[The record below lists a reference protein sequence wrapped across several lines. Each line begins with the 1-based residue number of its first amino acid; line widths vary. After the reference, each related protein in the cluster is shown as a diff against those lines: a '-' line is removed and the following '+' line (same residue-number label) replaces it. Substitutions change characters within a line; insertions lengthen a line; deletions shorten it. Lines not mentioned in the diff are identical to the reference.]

1 MSHPRNDRRSPLTA
15 ATVPL
20 ALLLTAAAVRA
31 EQPAPKPA
39 AEEAHVVVAK
49 SQAPAGTL
57 LRRAAPDKKWEVVE
71 PKADVSSLELLL
83 ALPLSQATVESK
95 GGGVRLL
102 FWGNVPQLSPFPILE
117 SAVVLHEP
125 KGADL
130 DVSPQRGRV
139 VLTNAKDRGAAQV
152 RVRLPGGPWE
162 LTLSDPGSEVALEM
176 YGRWPRG
183 APFQAD
189 AGPGERPVLS
199 VDLLVLK
206 GTAVLNT
213 GGRQFTLGAPPGAAY
228 FHWDS
233 VAGNAE
239 APRRL
244 AAPPE
249 WTSKK
254 ALDTPEGK
262 AAQAVLADLAKQ
274 IQAKGPEVALA
285 GLAAEADAEKDS
297 VKADILRRTAVYGS
311 AALDKLE
318 PVVDALAD
326 KHADVRDAA
335 VQALRAW
342 IGRGPGQDRKLYDFL
357 QKEKNFSKAHAG
369 IALELLHSF
378 GEDDLAK
385 PETYEVLI
393 AYLRHEQPAIRELA
407 AWQLYRLVPAGKDI
421 AYDPTGGRDGLEQA
435 YKAWKKLVPSGQLP
449 PRPR

>member
-1 MSHPRNDRRSPLTA
+1 MSHPRTDRRLSLPLA
-15 ATVPL
+15 
-20 ALLLTAAAVRA
+20 ALLLAAPAVRA
-31 EQPAPKPA
+31 DEPARKPDK
-39 AEEAHVVVAK
+39 EESRVAVAK
-49 SQAPAGTL
+49 SLATAGTL
-57 LRRAAPDKKWEVVE
+57 LRRPAPDKPWEVVE
-71 PKADVSSLELLL
+71 PNAEVSSRDLLL
-83 ALPLSQATVESK
+83 ALPLSLATVESK

-102 FWGNVPQLSPFPILE
+102 FWGNIPQLSPFPILE

-130 DVSPQRGRV
+130 DLSPQRGRV
-139 VLTNAKDRGAAQV
+139 VLTNAKEKGAAQV
-152 RVRLPGGPWE
+152 RVRLPGGPWD
-162 LTLSDPGSEVALEM
+162 LTLSEPGTEVALEM

-183 APFQAD
+183 VPFQAD
-189 AGPGERPVLS
+189 GPPAEKPTLS
-199 VDLLVLK
+199 LELLVLK
-206 GTAVLNT
+206 GAAELNT
-213 GGRQFTLGAPPGAAY
+213 GGRQFTLGAPPGPAY

-233 VAGNAE
+233 VAGPDE

-254 ALDTPEGK
+254 LLDTPEAK
-262 AAQAVLADLAKQ
+262 VARAVLTDAARQ
-274 IQAKGPEVALA
+274 VAAKGPKAALA
-285 GLAAEADAEKDS
+285 GLAREAEAEKDP
-297 VKADILRRTAVYGS
+297 VKAGIMRRTVVYGS
-311 AALDKLE
+311 AALDNLG

-326 KHADVRDAA
+326 KQPDVRDSA

-342 IGRGPGQDRKLYDFL
+342 IGRGPGQDRKLYDEL
-357 QKEKNFSKAHAG
+357 QKDKKFPKAHAA

-393 AYLRHEQPAIRELA
+393 AYLRHERPAVRELA

-421 AYDPTGGRDGLEQA
+421 PYDPTAGRDELEQA

-449 PRPR
+449 PRAR